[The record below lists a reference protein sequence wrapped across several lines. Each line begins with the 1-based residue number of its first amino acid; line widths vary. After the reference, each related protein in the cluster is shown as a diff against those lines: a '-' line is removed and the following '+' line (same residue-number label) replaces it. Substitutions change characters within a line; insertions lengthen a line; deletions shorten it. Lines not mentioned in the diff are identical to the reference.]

1 MLGNNRGSRTSKLV
15 MSPNPIS
22 AGSWFTNY
30 YQKNQ
35 NPKTDSKGKLVIQN
49 YKRDLTYAV
58 FYGWD
63 MIMADEL
70 EDSYVFQLMPR
81 ENKKLRIYITLGR
94 NLQQSD
100 IKYPETFYQCYIHD
114 DAGEWSKT
122 VWLNAQSINYMKFW
136 NMIESVVDEYHPIL
150 PF

>member
-1 MLGNNRGSRTSKLV
+1 
-15 MSPNPIS
+15 
-22 AGSWFTNY
+22 
-30 YQKNQ
+30 
-35 NPKTDSKGKLVIQN
+35 
-49 YKRDLTYAV
+49 
-58 FYGWD
+58 

-81 ENKKLRIYITLGR
+81 ENKKFRIYITLGR
-94 NLQQSD
+94 NLQQ
-100 IKYPETFYQCYIHD
+100 PEFPSSEMFYQCYIHD

>member
-1 MLGNNRGSRTSKLV
+1 
-15 MSPNPIS
+15 
-22 AGSWFTNY
+22 
-30 YQKNQ
+30 
-35 NPKTDSKGKLVIQN
+35 
-49 YKRDLTYAV
+49 
-58 FYGWD
+58 
-63 MIMADEL
+63 MICLL
-70 EDSYVFQLMPR
+70 EP
-81 ENKKLRIYITLGR
+81 
-94 NLQQSD
+94 D